1 MKKGYP
7 FLPLVDSMFGECL
20 QKAWVNSNLPISKLE
35 TLITSLSTS
44 PEGFTFTSNATKEIL
59 LSQAPAELR
68 TLIQDKDSEAI
79 ASLLLELTKGKYEN
93 QSSDGLDIAFE
104 LMEWL
109 LTGFED
115 EIKFT
120 EILKVFLG
128 DAPEIT
134 DTLITTLRKE
144 YDLALRS

>member
-1 MKKGYP
+1 
-7 FLPLVDSMFGECL
+7 MFGECL
-20 QKAWVNSNLPISKLE
+20 QKAWANSNLPISKLE

-120 EILKVFLG
+120 EILKSFLG
-128 DAPEIT
+128 EAPEIS